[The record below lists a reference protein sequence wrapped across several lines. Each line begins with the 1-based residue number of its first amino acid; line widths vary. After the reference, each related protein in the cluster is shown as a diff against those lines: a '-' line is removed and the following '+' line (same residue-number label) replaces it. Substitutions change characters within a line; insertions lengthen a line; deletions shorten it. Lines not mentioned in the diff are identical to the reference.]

1 MRLIVR
7 TALVVASL
15 VAFVGAQEPPASST
29 EAAPLSSRPPELDE
43 SGGGRGVLPEAV
55 REVRDQDDRSTG
67 CEAVKT
73 GNIYILFTK
82 VNTPPTNEL
91 TGPQTSVW
99 HFGWNT
105 PDSRKY
111 NEMFRAMGLEI
122 AQMWDAA
129 DGKLVDMSSD
139 TLPGLPTQEQILELR
154 AKGVQPTR
162 QGGFGYLR
170 GPDGAMIENAQA
182 GRQRALQPRA
192 HVSRASALRDGLVR
206 HPSGRAH
213 AAGPRRSRRGGGAD
227 TRAGG
232 RTAVNQRRLQDD
244 AYAPP
249 TWPSFAKTGFVRDPA
264 GGVNIDDISISI
276 RPWPG
281 GGLVSTRGKLVDHWA
296 VSTSNLDA
304 TVARLKREGVKFL
317 EEIHPWGIDAR
328 RDDRGTRSDR
338 DRDRRSQITRSYN
351 ENALAAVRTM
361 ASVSAAIAHS
371 PTIPTT
377 SGRHPWRDS
386 STTLVR
392 KADAGERQQKRPAG
406 QVRQIGDF
414 ARGRTAPAV
423 ASPDITRKPS
433 TNFGNLSHRN
443 ADLSARSRAP

>member
-1 MRLIVR
+1 MRLLGRV
-7 TALVVASL
+7 ALLIVASSGL
-15 VAFVGAQEPPASST
+15 VAPHAQD
-29 EAAPLSSRPPELDE
+29 AAPVVEPLHFHHVHLNSMNPAAAAEYYTKPFAKSASKTTFNGL
-43 SGGGRGVLPEAV
+43 
-55 REVRDQDDRSTG
+55 
-67 CEAVKT
+67 EAVKT

-111 NEMFRAMGLEI
+111 NEMFRSMGLEI

-154 AKGVQPTR
+154 AKGVQPAR

-182 GRQRALQPRA
+182 GDTERFNHVHMYHEHPRCA
-192 HVSRASALRDGLVR
+192 MDWYVTHLGARM
-206 HPSGRAH
+206 PQGRGGRGGRGSEATGP
-213 AAGPRRSRRGGGAD
+213 AAGQPSTSAD
-227 TRAGG
+227 CKT
-232 RTAVNQRRLQDD
+232 T

-296 VSTSNLDA
+296 VSTSNLDT

-317 EEIHPWGIDAR
+317 EEIHPWGSMRAAMIEGP
-328 RDDRGTRSDR
+328 DR
-338 DRDRRSQITRSYN
+338 I
-351 ENALAAVRTM
+351 
-361 ASVSAAIAHS
+361 AIE
-371 PTIPTT
+371 IVE
-377 SGRHPWRDS
+377 
-386 STTLVR
+386 L
-392 KADAGERQQKRPAG
+392 K
-406 QVRQIGDF
+406 
-414 ARGRTAPAV
+414 
-423 ASPDITRKPS
+423 
-433 TNFGNLSHRN
+433 
-443 ADLSARSRAP
+443 